1 MVNQLFITGAGVS
14 AESGIPTF
22 RGDDGFWRIGSIN
35 YTPQEMATRQMYIEK
50 PAEFLLWYFK
60 RFAEYRHIKP
70 NKVHQWLSNKK
81 LITQNIDGL
90 DGKAGNESYIPIHGR
105 LDKVTVFGHQEKHLE
120 LMSAPWDQLH
130 DEVGSGCS
138 EAVMKDLLL
147 DAFRI
152 SKATLRP
159 EKDVSLKP
167 FVLLFDE
174 YYTDMYRMSDALE
187 RLHRADVMIFMGT
200 SFSVGITSIALEIAL
215 KNNADVHIVDPEP
228 IDLGLNNA
236 RYHTMKAIE
245 FIELAATLGV

>member
-1 MVNQLFITGAGVS
+1 
-14 AESGIPTF
+14 
-22 RGDDGFWRIGSIN
+22 
-35 YTPQEMATRQMYIEK
+35 
-50 PAEFLLWYFK
+50 
-60 RFAEYRHIKP
+60 
-70 NKVHQWLSNKK
+70 
-81 LITQNIDGL
+81 
-90 DGKAGNESYIPIHGR
+90 
-105 LDKVTVFGHQEKHLE
+105 
-120 LMSAPWDQLH
+120 MSAPWDQLH
-130 DEVGSGCS
+130 DEVGLGCS
-138 EAVMKDLLL
+138 EAVIKDLLL

-187 RLHRADVMIFMGT
+187 RLHLADVMIFMGT

-245 FIELAATLGV
+245 FIELAAALGV

>member
-22 RGDDGFWRIGSIN
+22 RGVDGFWRIGSSN

-60 RFAEYRHIKP
+60 RFAKYRHIKP
-70 NKVHQWLSNKK
+70 NKVHEWLSNKK

-120 LMSAPWDQLH
+120 LISAPWDQLQ
-130 DEVGSGCS
+130 DEFASGCS

-174 YYTDMYRMSDALE
+174 YYTDMYRMCDALE
-187 RLHRADVMIFMGT
+187 RLYRADVMIFMGT

-228 IDLGLNNA
+228 IDLGVNNA
-236 RYHTMKAIE
+236 RYHSMKATE
-245 FIELAATLGV
+245 FIELAAALGV